1 MTAVVGIAGRVLWLY
16 ESLEP
21 DAAASAL
28 ELMNHLRP
36 PARRSIYNYFIAE
49 LLRPFI
55 GLEPTRALLRR
66 QPPTHDAAARILYL
80 RTRLPVLALDRDHDA
95 LGRAIADARRVAHD
109 ACAPALGWIADWAA
123 GAQATADSPAD
134 ALARARAATRAL
146 ADHGEHYIAARL
158 LLDSA
163 LLIGGGSWGGQLGE
177 EAAERFDAMGALAS
191 AAQARGAVHLTLTPG
206 PQ

>member
-134 ALARARAATRAL
+134 ALMRWCAPGRPRARWPITESTTLLRACSSTLRFSSAGAAGGASSAKRRPSGSTR
-146 ADHGEHYIAARL
+146 
-158 LLDSA
+158 
-163 LLIGGGSWGGQLGE
+163 WGPSQVLH
-177 EAAERFDAMGALAS
+177 R
-191 AAQARGAVHLTLTPG
+191 RAVLCT
-206 PQ
+206 